1 MNIYIIFGI
10 ICAICCVIFIIA
22 AVIQKESA
30 FLVPML
36 AFCALTAIFIYGGIM
51 TGTYN
56 CPQCNAEIPRQA
68 NCCTYCGDILD
79 AEGIATINQST
90 EDSAICKKCG
100 HELPKDANFCS
111 RCGEQVHNTYCNG
124 CGKKLDSETFCPDCG
139 LDLRVADNISNASK
153 NVTEEK

>member
-1 MNIYIIFGI
+1 MNIYIILGI
-10 ICAICCVIFIIA
+10 LCTVFCVIFITVAI
-22 AVIQKESA
+22 IQQESE
-30 FLVPML
+30 FIIPML
-36 AFCALTAIFIYGGIM
+36 VFCVLTAIFIYGGIM
-51 TGTYN
+51 AGTYN

-124 CGKKLDSETFCPDCG
+124 CGKRIYSETFCPDCG
-139 LDLRVADNISNASK
+139 LDLRVADNIRNTPK
-153 NVTEEK
+153 NVTEEN